1 MKLIG
6 LMPVRNE
13 DWVLGLSL
21 RAALMWCDEVAVLL
35 HACTDRSLEIVAEIN
50 SEKSTFCRALTVPR
64 LQTVWEEMSHR
75 QALLEAARRK
85 GATHIA
91 MVDADEILTGNL
103 LPTIRE
109 TIAAQMPGVVLQL
122 PWLALPRVVDR
133 YLTSGVWGPG
143 QQVSMA
149 FRDEPAA
156 HWALHGGRDFHH
168 RNPMGIGRAFRTP
181 YKPEHGG
188 LMHLQFLSERRL
200 RAKQALYKAVEV
212 LRWPAPCSLEG
223 KYCATQAELAER
235 LNWMYGRAV
244 YESDPEKYDSAPC
257 PASWWAPY
265 AYLMKYL
272 DTGESVPA
280 DHHERRTWQEIELQR
295 LIKEHGREKFAGLDL
310 FGVV

>member
-1 MKLIG
+1 MKLIA

-21 RAALMWCDEVAVLL
+21 RAALMWCDEVIVLL
-35 HACTDRSLEIVAEIN
+35 HACTDASAQIASDIRQESGERVSIFVRS
-50 SEKSTFCRALTVPR
+50 
-64 LQTVWEEMSHR
+64 EMTWREMAHR
-75 QALLEAARRK
+75 QVLLDVARTR

-109 TIAAQMPGVVLQL
+109 TISMTTPGAVLQL
-122 PWLALPRVVDR
+122 PWLALPRTTTR
-133 YLTSGVWGPG
+133 YLTEGVWGPG

-149 FRDEPAA
+149 FKDEAAA

-181 YKPEHGG
+181 LKPEYGG

-200 RAKQALYKAVEV
+200 RAKQLLYKFTEMI
-212 LRWPAPCSLEG
+212 RWPAPCVLEG
-223 KYCATQAELAER
+223 LYCKTQADLAER

-244 YESDPEKYDSAPC
+244 HESCPLKYNSAPC
-257 PASWWAPY
+257 PVEWWEPY
-265 AYLMKYL
+265 EHLMAHL
-272 DTGESVPA
+272 DINAEPWQAGE
-280 DHHERRTWQEIELQR
+280 LKR
-295 LIKEHGREKFAGLDL
+295 LIAEHGLEKFAGLDL
-310 FGVV
+310 FGVA